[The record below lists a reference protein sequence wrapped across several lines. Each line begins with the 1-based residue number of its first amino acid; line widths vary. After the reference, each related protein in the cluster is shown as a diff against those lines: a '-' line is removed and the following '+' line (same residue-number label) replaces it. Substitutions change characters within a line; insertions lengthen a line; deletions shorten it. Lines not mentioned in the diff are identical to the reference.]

1 MAESNDSWFGSWLN
15 AAKNKSTEVLEFV
28 KKDLGELGQAVKTEA
43 TNMVSSTGSV
53 LEKTLRLN
61 EPESTAN
68 TVKKSISSFLG
79 QVNEALNPSPED
91 EDTEAILITDGDMV
105 PLTKLQCAIYDLQ
118 KKSSTFLTDPDSS
131 LEKRYQCWLE
141 IIDDQLTEYKLN
153 KHLANSVVLSEQYSK
168 LVPDHVSHD
177 IFWQRYLFKK
187 ALLEDDIALQ
197 DDIEKRREIKGE
209 EIIEVTD
216 EDSVKW
222 EQEDFAHD
230 VELTEEEQIRLLEE
244 YEQETKMKRKN
255 SDLKLEEK
263 TSPNKEND
271 KKIDNESIMSV
282 VTNSSNSSTDDDW
295 EKIEK

>member
-222 EQEDFAHD
+222 EQDFAHD